1 MTVTRKEKRLVAG
14 CLRREET
21 SQMELYRLYY
31 SYGLGI
37 CRRYAKSEQTAKEM
51 LNDAFLKVF
60 TKIDQYDT
68 HQPLKPWLRR
78 ILINAAID
86 HHRKYESQ
94 QPILQSLEESPPM
107 LNTQNKGFEQLA
119 YEDVV
124 RLLQHLSPAYR
135 TVFNLYVVDGYTH
148 AEIAHQLGISVGTS
162 KSNLAKA
169 RRNMQQLVA
178 KSYESKSW

>member
-1 MTVTRKEKRLVAG
+1 MGVTHKEKRLVAG

-68 HQPLKPWLRR
+68 QQPLKPWLRR

-86 HHRKYESQ
+86 HHRKYERQ
-94 QPILQSLEESPPM
+94 QPTPQNLEDYP
-107 LNTQNKGFEQLA
+107 LC
-119 YEDVV
+119 
-124 RLLQHLSPAYR
+124 
-135 TVFNLYVVDGYTH
+135 
-148 AEIAHQLGISVGTS
+148 
-162 KSNLAKA
+162 
-169 RRNMQQLVA
+169 
-178 KSYESKSW
+178 

>member
-1 MTVTRKEKRLVAG
+1 MGVTNKEKRLVAG
-14 CLRREET
+14 CLRQEET

-68 HQPLKPWLRR
+68 QQPLKPWLRR

-86 HHRKYESQ
+86 HHRKYERQ
-94 QPILQSLEESPPM
+94 QPTLQILENNTQI
-107 LNTQNKGFEQLA
+107 LNTQNKGLEQLA

-124 RLLQHLSPAYR
+124 RLLQQLSPKYR
-135 TVFNLYVVDGYTH
+135 AVFNLYVVDGYTH
-148 AEIAHQLGISVGTS
+148 A
-162 KSNLAKA
+162 
-169 RRNMQQLVA
+169 
-178 KSYESKSW
+178 